1 MSVLTGALLGDED
14 GATGIDRRAP
24 CKANLRV
31 AGRFLGL
38 FASNRLHFYFPGQLD
53 TRTSNMIRGAARQVL
68 ETILPDRN

>member
-53 TRTSNMIRGAARQVL
+53 TRTSKR
-68 ETILPDRN
+68 RNDWPRPRAKNWQGP